1 MLHNMYH
8 SFRIFKRKLHIVGLI
23 GKKLVEIFADFNG
36 TELDGQVA
44 ILRKQDRLALYVILL
59 GLVVGS
65 STFLKKCHVQEM
77 ITAFLSRNSCPC
89 TRTQKRDTETS
100 F

>member
-1 MLHNMYH
+1 MYH
-8 SFRIFKRKLHIVGLI
+8 SFRIFKRKLHIVGLT

-44 ILRKQDRLALYVILL
+44 IFRKQDRLALCVILL

-65 STFLKKCHVQEM
+65 STFFKKCHVQEM

-89 TRTQKRDTETS
+89 T
-100 F
+100 